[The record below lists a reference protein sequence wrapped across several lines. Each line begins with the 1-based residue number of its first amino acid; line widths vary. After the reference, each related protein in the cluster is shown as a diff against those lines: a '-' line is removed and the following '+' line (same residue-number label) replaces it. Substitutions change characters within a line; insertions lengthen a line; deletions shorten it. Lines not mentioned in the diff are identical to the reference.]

1 MLVLDVVSARQEAR
15 FWRVGG
21 RGREPKLGTHR
32 AGGGNP
38 TEPLMA
44 SDLRPPKTTPL
55 SRPRPNGADARTGNH
70 PPHLRRHVPT
80 AGVNCLND
88 VTALGGR
95 LIAPRSWY
103 YTHGLRTRRR
113 LLALMPLLPPP
124 GLEARARQ
132 CRLRGGGDEG
142 RVAHCSIPYFV
153 LHYLNYILYHS
164 TCDMKVATLHKVAR
178 MTWV

>member
-1 MLVLDVVSARQEAR
+1 MAQM
-15 FWRVGG
+15 RVQGIT
-21 RGREPKLGTHR
+21 PPISVDTF
-32 AGGGNP
+32 
-38 TEPLMA
+38 
-44 SDLRPPKTTPL
+44 RP
-55 SRPRPNGADARTGNH
+55 
-70 PPHLRRHVPT
+70 

-164 TCDMKVATLHKVAR
+164 TCDSG
-178 MTWV
+178 